1 MLRCLILFINKAAA
15 LLSQQDRRI
24 WILLLYKRSAVLQRG
39 VGQEKIE
46 EVDPMKM
53 KQNWLYVSLVTLL
66 LTLPPAPVYGG
77 GSSEEETQTL
87 APYFF
92 VEGADPAVDH
102 FPLKDTTVESHI
114 NGAIAETYVTQTY
127 SNEGSRPIN
136 ASYVFPV
143 STKVSVH
150 GMTMTIDDQ
159 VISAQIQEKEE
170 AKETFETAKSE
181 GKSASLL
188 EEQRP
193 NVFTM
198 DVANIMP
205 GDEVRIKL
213 HYTELIGSTDG
224 TYQFVFPTVTGP
236 RYPSPSEADD
246 PQAEKWVASP
256 YLPQGST
263 VPGTYAVT
271 VDISA
276 GVPIS
281 QITSPSH
288 QIKVSQEEATLAQV
302 TLADPSVYAG
312 DRDLILEYTL
322 AGETLAGGLQLD
334 KGDDESF
341 FMLTLQPPER
351 VLPQDILPREY
362 IFVLDVSGSMGG
374 YPLDTAK
381 SLIRD
386 LVSGLTAQDSF
397 NLILFSDDTIPL
409 ADRSLPADRSNI
421 NLALDLID
429 RLEGG
434 GGTMLAPALLKALS
448 LPQDG
453 ETARSIVIIT
463 DGYLSGEKEI
473 FDLVRKN
480 LGDTSFFS
488 FGIGTSVNRYLIE
501 GIGTVGAGEAFVVTD
516 EEEAPEAAARFRT
529 YIQAPLLTDIQVDF
543 DGFEA
548 YDVEPSAIPTLFAK
562 KPVVLFGKWRGEPSG
577 TIHVSGKTAKGD
589 YQLDIPVSQAAEKP
603 ADPAIRYLWART
615 RVAQLTDLG
624 SPKGDEDAVRK
635 EVTDL
640 GLRYSMMT
648 PYTSFVA
655 VSETVR
661 NPQGE
666 STDVDQPLPLPS
678 RVSDLAVGAI
688 GYTTGSEPGGICLI
702 LMALLLPAVWH
713 LRKKAT
719 GYPKAD
725 RV

>member
-276 GVPIS
+276 GVPI
-281 QITSPSH
+281 
-288 QIKVSQEEATLAQV
+288 
-302 TLADPSVYAG
+302 
-312 DRDLILEYTL
+312 
-322 AGETLAGGLQLD
+322 
-334 KGDDESF
+334 
-341 FMLTLQPPER
+341 
-351 VLPQDILPREY
+351 
-362 IFVLDVSGSMGG
+362 
-374 YPLDTAK
+374 
-381 SLIRD
+381 
-386 LVSGLTAQDSF
+386 
-397 NLILFSDDTIPL
+397 
-409 ADRSLPADRSNI
+409 
-421 NLALDLID
+421 
-429 RLEGG
+429 
-434 GGTMLAPALLKALS
+434 
-448 LPQDG
+448 
-453 ETARSIVIIT
+453 
-463 DGYLSGEKEI
+463 
-473 FDLVRKN
+473 
-480 LGDTSFFS
+480 
-488 FGIGTSVNRYLIE
+488 
-501 GIGTVGAGEAFVVTD
+501 
-516 EEEAPEAAARFRT
+516 
-529 YIQAPLLTDIQVDF
+529 
-543 DGFEA
+543 
-548 YDVEPSAIPTLFAK
+548 
-562 KPVVLFGKWRGEPSG
+562 
-577 TIHVSGKTAKGD
+577 
-589 YQLDIPVSQAAEKP
+589 
-603 ADPAIRYLWART
+603 
-615 RVAQLTDLG
+615 
-624 SPKGDEDAVRK
+624 
-635 EVTDL
+635 
-640 GLRYSMMT
+640 
-648 PYTSFVA
+648 
-655 VSETVR
+655 
-661 NPQGE
+661 
-666 STDVDQPLPLPS
+666 
-678 RVSDLAVGAI
+678 
-688 GYTTGSEPGGICLI
+688 
-702 LMALLLPAVWH
+702 
-713 LRKKAT
+713 
-719 GYPKAD
+719 
-725 RV
+725 